1 MGKQGASEKKE
12 RNTGG
17 KGKIKAVLGVFKLLW
32 FLLSFLRMREWPL
45 EDAAQ

>member
-32 FLLSFLRMREWPL
+32 FLLRMREWPL
-45 EDAAQ
+45 EDDAQ